1 MRSKILNRVRT
12 VSLGLF
18 AAGAALLSSASCD
31 RMIYDYEGD
40 CTVNYLLKF
49 RYDLNLKWADAFANE
64 VKSVRLYVFDE
75 SGTLVR
81 EIDDRGD
88 RLADPDYAVNLEV
101 PAGKYHLLAWCGID
115 NEGAPAQFTVPAAT
129 VGSTRAEALTCRIDR
144 GADATSSGRLEF
156 MFHGELDVDL
166 PEDEDGGD
174 YVYTMPLTKD
184 TNHIRVIL
192 QHLSGEDVDFNQFSF
207 KIEDANGY
215 YASDNRLLPDDA
227 ITYLPFSTSSGVAG
241 IIRDDGTGTRAEIRA
256 KTAVADFSVGR
267 MMANRARD
275 MRLTITNAEGED
287 IARIPVIDYAL
298 LAKDYYELAYNRTM
312 RDQEFLDREDEYVM
326 TFFLDENM
334 KWYAAE
340 IYILSWR
347 IVLHGYDVNS
357 VRSGSPGRNE
367 DEMTRS

>member
-1 MRSKILNRVRT
+1 MRSKILNQVRT
-12 VSLGLF
+12 VSLCLL
-18 AAGAALLSSASCD
+18 AAGAALLSSVSCD
-31 RMIYDYEGD
+31 RLIYDYEDD

-64 VKSVRLYVFDE
+64 VKSVRLYIFDE

-81 EIDDRGD
+81 EIDERGD

-144 GADATSSGRLEF
+144 GSDATTDGRLEF
-156 MFHGELDVDL
+156 MFHGKLDVDL

-174 YVYTMPLTKD
+174 YVYTMYLTKD
-184 TNHIRVIL
+184 TNHIRIIL
-192 QHLSGEDVDFNQFSF
+192 QHLSGEDVEVKDFSF

-215 YASDNRLLPDDA
+215 YASNNDLLPDET

-241 IIRDDGTGTRAEIRA
+241 IIREDGTRAEVRA
-256 KTAVADFSVGR
+256 KTAVADLSVGR

-298 LAKDYYELAYNRTM
+298 LAKDYYELAYNHTM
-312 RDQEFLDREDEYVM
+312 SDQEFLDREDEYMM
-326 TFFLDENM
+326 TFFIDENM
-334 KWYAAE
+334 KWYSAE

-347 IVLHGYDVNS
+347 IVLHDYDVN
-357 VRSGSPGRNE
+357 
-367 DEMTRS
+367 